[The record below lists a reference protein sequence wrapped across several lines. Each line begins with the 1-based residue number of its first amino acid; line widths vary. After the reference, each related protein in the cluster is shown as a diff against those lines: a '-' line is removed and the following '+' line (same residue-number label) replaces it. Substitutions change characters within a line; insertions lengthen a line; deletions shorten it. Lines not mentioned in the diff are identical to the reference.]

1 MFTKKTPDTIEK
13 KLNLKICNTEVVM
26 KNNHIQDIVKEVIDE
41 IQRDKVPAG
50 GKTTVISNPAPG
62 NPTSNPV
69 PGNPTSNP
77 NEIQI
82 NKVTEGKN
90 VVLVVPQYSQLI
102 RETFNIL
109 K

>member
-1 MFTKKTPDTIEK
+1 
-13 KLNLKICNTEVVM
+13 M

-50 GKTTVISNPAPG
+50 GKTTVI
-62 NPTSNPV
+62 SNPV